1 MLTVETI
8 LQAETLSLSGVV
20 SSGLGE
26 GRMFTSLPWAASEFE
41 RKLGFVP
48 YPGTFNLTMTG
59 ETWERAR
66 NRMLT
71 EPGIAIEPAPGFCDA
86 KCHWVVIGE
95 QVAGAV
101 VIPDISEYPHD
112 KLEILCPIP
121 VRRTLTVSDGH
132 QVSIKVALDVNH
144 RRDRDA
150 PQVASGAM
158 GGGQ

>member
-26 GRMFTSLPWAASEFE
+26 GCMFTSLPWAASEFE
-41 RKLGFVP
+41 RKLGFIP

-59 ETWERAR
+59 KTWERGR
-66 NRMLT
+66 KRMLT
-71 EPGIAIEPAPGFCDA
+71 EPGIAIEPATGFCDA
-86 KCHWVVIGE
+86 KCFWVVIGE

-101 VIPDISEYPHD
+101 VIPDISEYPND
-112 KLEILCPIP
+112 KLEILCPVP
-121 VRRTLTVSDGH
+121 VRRTLAASDGH
-132 QVSIKVALDVNH
+132 EVSITVALDVNH
-144 RRDRDA
+144 RCDRDV
-150 PQVASGAM
+150 PQVASGAL